1 MSSHDHTCTCTCTVY
16 LYLYLH
22 VKCNV
27 MCSKKAVSRSP
38 APAVSPY
45 QLADQSAELRSHLYQ
60 AAYQHH
66 SPFRWDPP
74 SSFSW

>member
-1 MSSHDHTCTCTCTVY
+1 MSAHDHTSTSMY
-16 LYLYLH
+16 SD
-22 VKCNV
+22 V
-27 MCSKKAVSRSP
+27 MCSKKPVSRSP

-66 SPFRWDPP
+66 SPFR
-74 SSFSW
+74 